1 MKYSEF
7 RISLDMHNPSSRVCI
22 HIKRGDTR
30 RKIHITLV
38 DAGFPYHITEDCYA
52 VFTATKPDG
61 KIVFNDCAI
70 NDCVI
75 SYELTPQTTAVV
87 GQVDCEIK
95 LYGADDS
102 LITSSRF
109 VIIVDD
115 TVYNEGDEIESRTEV
130 GALTAI
136 ISDAAELINNVEHKL
151 ESGEFVGPQGPEGP
165 VGPRGPQGVQ
175 GIQGI
180 QGVQGIQGEP
190 GQKGDPFTYEDFTDE
205 QLAGLVGPKGETGE
219 KGSKGDKGDKGDA
232 FTYVD
237 FTAAQLER
245 LKGPKGDTG
254 PKGDKGDTG
263 ATPNLTI
270 GTVETAEEPTAS
282 ITGTKENPVL
292 NLGLPSGAMVVTVD
306 YDSGVYTA
314 SHYYQEI
321 YEAAQKGI
329 PVFAYL
335 RGSLYTLCYAS
346 YGTATFSYTVNDV
359 TSHIGITETDVS
371 FGESRYL
378 NSGIFPKGAKK
389 GQVLAIE
396 SIYETGVPKKLKAI
410 DPSGYTAII
419 KSDGNGNYTF
429 SKGSYE
435 EMAEAIM
442 GLQFPTLIA
451 QNTVYHVTRVGDD
464 GTIYFSSAND
474 GTQTV
479 SFSVANDNTITKHTE
494 SGGTQ
499 PDWNQNDP
507 TKPDYVKNRTH
518 WEENNQTVIEWDGNT
533 EGRDSTTII
542 DTAYY
547 KISEEVP
554 SLDDLVGA
562 VATAVIDGEALELTV
577 SESNITQGTNA
588 IRIGDA
594 LVVAYN
600 TSFTFVYDGYD
611 VEVSVPSVGIY
622 SAVGGIYISKLTYG
636 STTVHQLDEKFIPES
651 IARKTATLPMP
662 ATASVGQYIAVS
674 AVDESGKVTATEAVT
689 VTDIAEVSF

>member
-1 MKYSEF
+1 MNYSEY
-7 RISLDMHNPSSRVCI
+7 
-22 HIKRGDTR
+22 K
-30 RKIHITLV
+30 ITLDIHAMSSPV
-38 DAGFPYHITEDCYA
+38 SLNVKKGESGKQIRVTLREDGVPYGISSECYA
-52 VFTATKPDG
+52 VFSGKKPDG
-61 KIVFNDCAI
+61 TKLWNS
-70 NDCVI
+70 CVI
-75 SYELTPQTTAVV
+75 EGDEIVYQITKQTTAVCGIV
-87 GQVDCEIK
+87 PCQIR
-95 LYGADDS
+95 LYGAGGK
-102 LITSSRF
+102 LICSPDFTL
-109 VIIVDD
+109 IVDAN
-115 TVYNEGDEIESRTEV
+115 TVEDDEVVLVSENEVT
-130 GALTAI
+130 ALT
-136 ISDAAELINNVEHKL
+136 ELVSEATTLIDDVEAKL
-151 ESGEFVGPQGPEGP
+151 ESGAFVGPQGPEGP
-165 VGPRGPQGVQ
+165 VGPRGPQGV
-175 GIQGI
+175 

-359 TSHIGITETDVS
+359 TSHIGITETEVS
-371 FGESRYL
+371 FGDSHYL
-378 NSGIFPKGAKK
+378 EYGILPEGAKK

-410 DPSGYTAII
+410 DPGGYTAII
-419 KSDGNGNYTF
+419 ESDGNGNYTF
-429 SKGSYE
+429 SEGSYE
-435 EMAEAIM
+435 EMEEAIM

-451 QNTVYHVTRVGDD
+451 QNTVHHVTRMGDD

-499 PDWNQNDP
+499 PDWNQNDE
-507 TKPDYVKNRTH
+507 TAADYVKNRTH
-518 WEENNQTVIEWDGNT
+518 YEECSGATIEWDGDT
-533 EGRDSTTII
+533 EGRDSIVAGTGVFYKVSDFTPTRADLIGCTAVANTGDSTTF
-542 DTAYY
+542 TADMLVDGINCVFLYQLGFVAFAAGE
-547 KISEEVP
+547 ISDGNDSFMVP
-554 SLDDLVGA
+554 SAGVYFLDIG
-562 VATAVIDGEALELTV
+562 GEYL
-577 SESNITQGTNA
+577 SSI
-588 IRIGDA
+588 
-594 LVVAYN
+594 
-600 TSFTFVYDGYD
+600 
-611 VEVSVPSVGIY
+611 
-622 SAVGGIYISKLTYG
+622 TYG
-636 STTVHQLDEKFIPES
+636 STVVHPLDEKWIPES
-651 IARKTATLPMP
+651 IAR
-662 ATASVGQYIAVS
+662 VGQIPS
-674 AVDESGKVTATEAVT
+674 DEHIKSLIDTALGVIENGTY
-689 VTDIAEVSF
+689 

>member
-22 HIKRGDTR
+22 HIKRGDTG

-52 VFTATKPDG
+52 VFTAKKPDG

-136 ISDAAELINNVEHKL
+136 ISDAAELINNVERKL
-151 ESGEFVGPQGPEGP
+151 ENGEFVGPQGPEGP
-165 VGPRGPQGVQ
+165 VGPRGPQGV
-175 GIQGI
+175 

-232 FTYVD
+232 FTYGD

-359 TSHIGITETDVS
+359 TSRIGITETDVS
-371 FGESRYL
+371 FGDSRYL
-378 NSGIFPKGAKK
+378 DSGIFPEGAKI

-419 KSDGNGNYTF
+419 KSDENGNYTF

-451 QNTVYHVTRVGDD
+451 QNTVHHVTRMGDD

-499 PDWNQNDP
+499 PDWNQNDE
-507 TKPDYVKNRTH
+507 TAADYV
-518 WEENNQTVIEWDGNT
+518 
-533 EGRDSTTII
+533 
-542 DTAYY
+542 
-547 KISEEVP
+547 
-554 SLDDLVGA
+554 
-562 VATAVIDGEALELTV
+562 
-577 SESNITQGTNA
+577 
-588 IRIGDA
+588 
-594 LVVAYN
+594 
-600 TSFTFVYDGYD
+600 
-611 VEVSVPSVGIY
+611 
-622 SAVGGIYISKLTYG
+622 
-636 STTVHQLDEKFIPES
+636 
-651 IARKTATLPMP
+651 
-662 ATASVGQYIAVS
+662 
-674 AVDESGKVTATEAVT
+674 
-689 VTDIAEVSF
+689 